1 MIIVTESLERLRH
14 LCDIIP
20 PLLEQIP
27 ESEFMFQTSPEKWSK
42 KEIPGHLVDS
52 AVNNHQRFIR
62 IQYENEP
69 IIFYNQNQWVNLSH
83 YKDMDTD
90 HLIKFWKLYNLH
102 LTELI
107 KFIPEENLLLNGVGG
122 DGRKFPL
129 HFYIQDYVTHLEHH
143 LKQLVIY

>member
-20 PLLEQIP
+20 PRLEKIS
-27 ESEFMFQTSPEKWSK
+27 ESEFVFQPSPEKWNK
-42 KEIPGHLVDS
+42 KQILGHLIDS
-52 AVNNHQRFIR
+52 AANNHQRFIR

-69 IIFYNQNQWVNLSH
+69 IIFYNQNQWVDLSH

-90 HLIKFWKLYNLH
+90 HLIRFWTSYNRH
-102 LTELI
+102 LAECI
-107 KFIPEENLLLNGVGG
+107 KFIPEENLRLKGVGG

-129 HFYIQDYVTHLEHH
+129 HFYIHDYVTHLEHH
-143 LKQLVIY
+143 LKQLVTY